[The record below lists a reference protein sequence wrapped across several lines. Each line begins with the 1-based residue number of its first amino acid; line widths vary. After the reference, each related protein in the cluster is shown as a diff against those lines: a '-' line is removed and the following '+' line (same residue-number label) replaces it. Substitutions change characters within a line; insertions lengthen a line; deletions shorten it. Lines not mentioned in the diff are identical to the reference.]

1 MPVPSPVTYPPGLT
15 TAGNP
20 TKVAVQ
26 DLVLGDVDRNGC
38 RWSLTGFQGWTGSPA
53 STLQLTQRARGAGAT
68 ASEPFLT
75 PRHMVLDGIVV
86 APTPAA
92 LNASLDDL
100 NAKVDPNL
108 FTLGVN
114 ESGRVRSCQVQRSG
128 DVLTPKLN
136 NLMARYSIQ
145 VVAKDPV
152 KYGDLISSSTALP
165 STSGGLVYPV
175 KYPVTYTGTSNSGVL
190 RVVNTGN
197 TQAPVWLRIDGP
209 IPAGGWTVTNVG
221 KKQSL
226 TFAVS
231 LALAAGEFI
240 TVDMSRRE
248 VLAQG
253 QSARSGYVTSRGW
266 FTLDPGPNDI
276 AFSAQ
281 NYSSTAQLTVTTR
294 PAWS

>member
-1 MPVPSPVTYPPGLT
+1 MTDPLSIAIGSS
-15 TAGNP
+15 
-20 TKVAVQ
+20 
-26 DLVLGDVDRNGC
+26 LVLGGTDASGNQFTIERFDG
-38 RWSLTGFQGWTGSPA
+38 WGSAGSSLN
-53 STLQLTQRARGAGAT
+53 LTQRARGHGAT
-68 ASEPFLT
+68 ASEPFFH
-75 PRHMVLDGIVV
+75 PRVMTVQGLIIVPNAGGLV
-86 APTPAA
+86 AATDA
-92 LNASLDDL
+92 LSSAVSLGSFQMAVTDQ
-100 NAKVDPNL
+100 
-108 FTLGVN
+108 GV
-114 ESGRVRSCQVQRSG
+114 VRSCSAQRQDIIQVTY
-128 DVLTPKLN
+128 LTDKI
-136 NLMARYSIQ
+136 ARYSIQ
-145 VVAKDPV
+145 VVAKDPL
-152 KYGDLISSSTALP
+152 KYGDLFSASTALP

-175 KYPVTYTGTSNSGVL
+175 RYPVTYTGTSNSGVL
-190 RVVNTGN
+190 RVTNTGN
-197 TQAPVWLRIDGP
+197 AQAPVWLRIDGA

-266 FTLDPGPNDI
+266 FTLDPGSNDI
-276 AFSAQ
+276 AFSAA